1 MTHKHLLAAL
11 LAMSIQCTGMAATD
25 TAPQAAAAPPVA
37 AATSQPA
44 AAPVIPTVQA
54 DKLTLDN
61 GGTIKVSGKAA
72 PGKAVFLEVW
82 STKKGR
88 TSFFDAK
95 KDEKTGQ
102 TPYKLYKTG
111 ELNVMYRIY
120 LPKDKQEMLNKFKAD
135 GAGWSYSKALKE
147 TGADV
152 AYKTPAKIAIEA
164 FQTSLMASMYGSNGE
179 PLPALDDQEKKRRSM
194 QLVKAR
200 FRKVD
205 KLLIAGV
212 DVQPD
217 GSYSAE
223 IKIPPG
229 SPPAQYMVAAVTG
242 KDERSEAAVIE
253 NTIAFPVMYFENA
266 GTSINILWP
275 FLLTLAV
282 TTFGVLMGAGGGFI
296 LNPLLLTLWPLP
308 HTVVA
313 GTAMPTV
320 LFSQA
325 SGVYNYNKIRFISW
339 KLGVTLGLAMLG
351 GAFIGPKLT
360 ELVSLDQFKFI
371 FGWVLIVLSALMF
384 WQTTP
389 GYLAKNKKE
398 QAILNEFKRRAEEA
412 AKGKREAQTQPAH

>member
-37 AATSQPA
+37 ATTSQPA
-44 AAPVIPTVQA
+44 AAPAIPTVQA

-61 GGTIKVSGKAA
+61 GGTIKVSGQAA
-72 PGKAVFLEVW
+72 PGKPVFLEVW
-82 STKKGR
+82 SSKKGR

-200 FRKVD
+200 FRSVD

-266 GTSINILWP
+266 GASINILWP

-325 SGVYNYNKIRFISW
+325 SGIYNYNKIRFINW
-339 KLGVTLGLAMLG
+339 KLGITLGLAMLG

-360 ELVSLDQFKFI
+360 ELVSLDQFKFV

-398 QAILNEFKRRAEEA
+398 QAILNEYKRRAEEA
-412 AKGKREAQTQPAH
+412 TKAKQAGQTQPAH